1 MPVDS
6 VDSAGA
12 QHAPRSLDF
21 GYATTAPT
29 ARVGGGRGA
38 KLLPADASLAD
49 VASYLIFVGT
59 NIDTHALWV
68 CWLWSA
74 ASHGHLVPLLRHM
87 SDIYMSDFYT

>member
-1 MPVDS
+1 MASAAAVFGSPSRVAPDPMPVDS

-29 ARVGGGRGA
+29 ARVGEGRGA

-59 NIDTHALWV
+59 NIDTHAL
-68 CWLWSA
+68 
-74 ASHGHLVPLLRHM
+74 
-87 SDIYMSDFYT
+87 